1 MKSLIVRSIS
11 PHEDPISMPSQW
23 EKYIPSKFF
32 IKRFK
37 KALNLS
43 FETASRS
50 CERLH
55 AAKKNCAELRALV
68 QGACQIAPL
77 RRESIDS
84 RLPAFLGLLSNLNR
98 EINKGRNSDEHRR
111 QLPDRCEH
119 FPVHPIN
126 DSVSE

>member
-1 MKSLIVRSIS
+1 MKIR
-11 PHEDPISMPSQW
+11 ISMPSQW
-23 EKYIPSKFF
+23 EKYIPSKFLK
-32 IKRFK
+32 KRLK

-55 AAKKNCAELRALV
+55 AAKKNRAELLAIV

-77 RRESIDS
+77 RSKSVYR
-84 RLPAFLGLLSNLNR
+84 RLATLLGLLSNLDR
-98 EINKGRNSDEHRR
+98 EINKGRDSDEHRR
-111 QLPDRCEH
+111 QLPNRCEH

-126 DSVSE
+126 DSASE